1 MRHAPEARLKP
12 HGLMTEDQI
21 ARGGV
26 ADVEHDPAV
35 GDIGLGHRQTLGF
48 GVDDDDDQPQPPTER
63 SYHDGQRVR
72 HPVFGEGLI
81 VAGQITNFDEEVT
94 VMFQGDVG
102 LKKLAV
108 SYAKL
113 EAVT

>member
-1 MRHAPEARLKP
+1 M
-12 HGLMTEDQI
+12 
-21 ARGGV
+21 
-26 ADVEHDPAV
+26 
-35 GDIGLGHRQTLGF
+35 
-48 GVDDDDDQPQPPTER
+48 
-63 SYHDGQRVR
+63 R

-94 VMFQGDVG
+94 VMFKGDVG

-113 EAVT
+113 EAVS